1 MYPGCKTIERLF
13 AVSVICSMI
22 QLKVSNFQ
30 KHLWVHQKINR
41 QNNLT
46 KYPWRKNTL
55 ECRKE
60 FSLQFVCLFVFF
72 GRSKGVILNIS
83 SASGMYP
90 VPLLTVYS
98 ATKVKLFM
106 TLVNQTVH
114 VCVFNLK
121 VSTGLCRFL
130 LSRSSG
136 GVQTSGHHHSGE
148 LQVNPRPQFCFWP
161 VLAPFITFAV
171 ISSHSN

>member
-1 MYPGCKTIERLF
+1 MEGE
-13 AVSVICSMI
+13 
-22 QLKVSNFQ
+22 
-30 KHLWVHQKINR
+30 
-41 QNNLT
+41 
-46 KYPWRKNTL
+46 NTL

-60 FSLQFVCLFVFF
+60 FSLFSFFF

-114 VCVFNLK
+114 ICVFNLK
-121 VSTGLCRFL
+121 VSAGLCRFL
-130 LSRSSG
+130 LSWSSG
-136 GVQTSGHHHSGE
+136 GVQTSGHYHSGE
-148 LQVNPRPQFCFWP
+148 LQINPGPESCFWP

-171 ISSHSN
+171 RSSHSN